1 MIDIIDDGIGISPD
15 IKSKLFLPLV
25 TNKPKGSG
33 LGLSISQKLVSLN
46 NGIIVYEDD
55 DARTIFKIILPI
67 ENY

>member
-33 LGLSISQKLVSLN
+33 LGLSISQN
-46 NGIIVYEDD
+46 
-55 DARTIFKIILPI
+55 
-67 ENY
+67 